1 MEVVNAVYRGRLE
14 TKVDLAN
21 LATKIPN
28 SVLHTSRP
36 SMLVL
41 KDHDAT
47 IMIFVSGKFRIMGMV
62 DELDATCKVLS
73 VFSKADL
80 VVEMV
85 TLQTMTVKLKL
96 LGPINLHSLS
106 NLVDSRLDLELF
118 PALSLQKYKPVS
130 VNVFASGSVMICGV
144 KDLVIVSVIEH
155 DLKLLL

>member
-1 MEVVNAVYRGRLE
+1 
-14 TKVDLAN
+14 
-21 LATKIPN
+21 
-28 SVLHTSRP
+28 
-36 SMLVL
+36 
-41 KDHDAT
+41 
-47 IMIFVSGKFRIMGMV
+47 
-62 DELDATCKVLS
+62 VLS

-80 VVEMV
+80 EVEMV

-144 KDLVIVSVIEH
+144 KDLDIVSVIEH